1 MGILQAMRKTL
12 LTIILALFFTAAATN
27 VWAEIKE
34 STLEKRL
41 HRTTESF
48 ANVNASNAGP
58 IPSNLLSAAQGI
70 LVFRQ
75 YGGGL
80 GLGGKGGFGV
90 VMARQGNGRW
100 GAPAFMKSVDGSV
113 GFQIGGQRVEMVIL
127 FMNKESME
135 SFREGRFRI
144 GVGAGAAAG
153 PAGANVEG
161 KIGAPVLVY
170 ADNTGLY
177 IGATIEGGVLIPD
190 NEANA
195 AFYRVEAISV
205 PDIIFKGGL
214 GFPSEAEGF
223 RAALEKHE
231 NLYRRNGS
239 QPRY

>member
-1 MGILQAMRKTL
+1 MRKNL
-12 LTIILALFFTAAATN
+12 FILAIFFTALCFTT
-27 VWAEIKE
+27 VWADVKE

-41 HRTTESF
+41 SRTSQSF
-48 ANVNASNAGP
+48 LNVNASNAGP
-58 IPSNLLSAAQGI
+58 IPSNLLSNAQGI

-80 GLGGKGGFGV
+80 GLGGKGGFGI

-100 GAPAFMKSVDGSV
+100 GPPAFMKSVDGSV

-144 GVGAGAAAG
+144 GAAAGATAG

-177 IGATIEGGVLIPD
+177 IGAAIEGGVLIPD
-190 NEANA
+190 NEANE
-195 AFYRVEAISV
+195 AFYHVAGITV
-205 PDIIFKGGL
+205 PDIIFKGGMV
-214 GFPSEAEGF
+214 FPSEAEGF
-223 RAALEKHE
+223 RSTLEKHE
-231 NLYRRNGS
+231 GKYRNSSVRPA